1 LSGLKRR
8 SRPSGS
14 LRRLSLW
21 LQSGYHHKE
30 LGLGMMMSESKPVD
44 GAVVPVDERDLQLM
58 LESGYLYLELQKPKD
73 SQEIFSGVEALLP
86 QSEVPQLALNH
97 LHFAKGEFPK
107 ALAAAKKAVE
117 MNPGSAAA
125 HAAVGEAL
133 LFLKRIP
140 EGRESL
146 KRAISLEPD
155 SPAAEFAKALEEA
168 IDVGV
173 FA

>member
-1 LSGLKRR
+1 
-8 SRPSGS
+8 
-14 LRRLSLW
+14 
-21 LQSGYHHKE
+21 
-30 LGLGMMMSESKPVD
+30 MSDSKPVD
-44 GAVVPVDERDLQLM
+44 GAVVPVEQRDLQLM
-58 LESGYLYLELQKPKD
+58 LESGYLYLELQKPSD

-86 QSEVPQLALNH
+86 KSEVPQLALNH

-140 EGRESL
+140 EARESL

-155 SPAAEFAKALEEA
+155 SPAAEFARALEEA
-168 IDVGV
+168 VDVGV

>member
-1 LSGLKRR
+1 
-8 SRPSGS
+8 
-14 LRRLSLW
+14 
-21 LQSGYHHKE
+21 
-30 LGLGMMMSESKPVD
+30 M
-44 GAVVPVDERDLQLM
+44 
-58 LESGYLYLELQKPKD
+58 
-73 SQEIFSGVEALLP
+73 
-86 QSEVPQLALNH
+86 
-97 LHFAKGEFPK
+97 
-107 ALAAAKKAVE
+107 AAAKKAVE

-140 EGRESL
+140 EARESL

-168 IDVGV
+168 VDVGV